1 MNATMRFLR
10 HQSSTFRNESLFPA
24 EYDLAVEE
32 LLEIY
37 IDDIPYAVTMRSP
50 GDDLNLAAGFC
61 FSEGIVDSWSD
72 FLSIEHCPSAGN
84 QSRVLIRLKQARSS
98 NAEPGSSNKPYVS
111 KSSCGLCGKERS
123 SDVFVDLRPVPA
135 QDRIYLSDIWLLKSA
150 YDHKQELFKIT
161 GATHSASIFDRG
173 QNVLAFAEDIGR
185 HNALDKAIGRLLRED
200 KLQDA
205 YLAIVS
211 SRLSFEMVQK
221 AGRAGLQIISGLS
234 APTSMAV
241 SMAEELNITLIGFLR
256 DKSLTIYT
264 HPERIITDHSAAK
277 NF

>member
-1 MNATMRFLR
+1 MRFLR
-10 HQSSTFRNESLFPA
+10 HQSSTFRNENLFAA
-24 EYDLAVEE
+24 EYALAVEE
-32 LLEIY
+32 LLKIY
-37 IDDIPYAVTMRSP
+37 LDDSPYAVTMRSP
-50 GDDLNLAAGFC
+50 GDDFNLAAGFC

-72 FLSIEHCPSAGN
+72 FLSIEHCPSAEN
-84 QSRVLIRLKQARSS
+84 QSRVIVRLKNGRPSHT
-98 NAEPGSSNKPYVS
+98 EPGTSNKTYVS

-123 SDVFVDLRPVPA
+123 IDVFMDMRPVPA

-150 YDHKQELFKIT
+150 YERKQELFKIT
-161 GATHSASIFDRG
+161 GATHSASIFDRS

-200 KLQDA
+200 KLPEA

-241 SMAEELNITLIGFLR
+241 SMADDLNITLIGFLR
-256 DKSLTIYT
+256 NQSLTIYT
-264 HPERIITDHSAAK
+264 HPERIITRHSAAK

>member
-1 MNATMRFLR
+1 MRFLR
-10 HQSSTFRNESLFPA
+10 HRSSTFRNENLFA
-24 EYDLAVEE
+24 VEYDLAVEE

-37 IDDIPYAVTMRSP
+37 IDNVPYAVTMRSP

-61 FSEGIVDSWSD
+61 LSEGIVDSWSD
-72 FLSIEHCPSAGN
+72 FLSIEHCPSASN
-84 QSRVLIRLKQARSS
+84 QSRVLIRLKEAQASDTK
-98 NAEPGSSNKPYVS
+98 PGSSKEAYVS

-123 SDVFVDLRPVPA
+123 IDVFVDMRPVPA

-150 YDHKQELFKIT
+150 YDRKQELFKIT

-200 KLQDA
+200 KLQES

-221 AGRAGLQIISGLS
+221 AGRAGLQVISGLS

-264 HPERIITDHSAAK
+264 HPERIITDHFAAK